1 MEPLPW
7 IPAILEIKDKIELL
21 AGVTFNG
28 VLLNLYRDG
37 RDSMEW
43 HSDDEKELGKG
54 SVIASVSLGATRRFV
69 FRRRDNNT
77 IKQELNL
84 AHGDLLIMRGETQQ
98 YWQHQVPKTAKKVGP
113 RINLTFRLII
123 AQWL

>member
-7 IPAILEIKDKIELL
+7 IPAILEIKDKIEPL

-37 RDSMEW
+37 RDSMGW

-123 AQWL
+123 A